1 MSLLESILMGIIQG
15 VTEFLP
21 VSSSGHLAIFKALFH
36 IEEPGMLFD
45 VLLHIGTL
53 VAVFI
58 VYFKDLWR
66 MIAEF
71 FLMRRDFFCNVGI
84 FFKNHFGRARGSGC
98 GSREES
104 EREQRCDDHTEGC
117 GSGIHR

>member
-71 FLMRRDFFCNVGI
+71 FLMLRDFFCNVGI
-84 FFKNHFGRARGSGC
+84 FFKNHFC
-98 GSREES
+98 
-104 EREQRCDDHTEGC
+104 CMITF
-117 GSGIHR
+117 